1 MDQQP
6 IIVRNPAVMMGKP
19 IIAGTRITVELIVR
33 KLAGGFTIDDI
44 LVMYPHLTHK
54 QVLAAL
60 DYAANL
66 IAHEIVIE

>member
-1 MDQQP
+1 
-6 IIVRNPAVMMGKP
+6 MMGKP
-19 IIAGTRITVELIVR
+19 TIAGTRITVELIVR

-44 LVMYPHLTHK
+44 LGMYPHLSRE